1 MKNQVYLMGIG
12 VAILIVLTGI
22 TACNTHSQANE
33 DSILRADNSMDDFPT
48 SNYTEPSSAEFTLQ
62 ASSTN
67 SDVDL
72 DADNT
77 STNEQLTFDVY
88 SSNQLDVTSTLNVS
102 TAAESQSSDLQK
114 VNPIYQ
120 AYQSKPSTITY
131 NGYSTLHYSVNGI
144 SYSASLSTEEQNIFD
159 DLQLE
164 LDQASSYSGGGGG
177 GPTPVLNSANIS
189 SSTEDSAKPLE
200 AMTDKEVSK
209 WLKDKGYKVKEL
221 GDRRFQITRK
231 YKEDSPDKSI
241 SITSVF
247 DAVTGKMEQGYT
259 ASKNGKKLAEH
270 LEKMENKSRKSK
282 LKRANGEYLLLDITQ
297 KEKQN

>member
-1 MKNQVYLMGIG
+1 MKNQVYLTGII
-12 VAILIVLTGI
+12 VAILFILTGI
-22 TACNTHSQANE
+22 TACSTNSQTHE
-33 DSILRADNSMDDFPT
+33 DSILRADNSIDDFPT

-62 ASSTN
+62 SSSTN
-67 SDVDL
+67 TDVDL

-88 SSNQLDVTSTLNVS
+88 SSNQLDVTSTLYVN
-102 TAAESQSSDLQK
+102 TALESQNSDLLK
-114 VNPIYQ
+114 VNPVYQ
-120 AYQSKPSTITY
+120 AYQNAPSNISY
-131 NGYSTLHYSVNGI
+131 NGYSTLHYSINGI
-144 SYSASLSTEEQNIFD
+144 SYSASLTTQQQNIFD

-164 LDQASSYSGGGGG
+164 LNEAASYSGDGG
-177 GPTPVLNSANIS
+177 GPTPVLNSANTS
-189 SSTEDSAKPLE
+189 SSVEDSAKPLE
-200 AMTDKEVSK
+200 AMTDKEISK

-231 YKEDSPDKSI
+231 YKEDTPDKSM
-241 SITSVF
+241 SITSIF

-259 ASKNGKKLAEH
+259 ASKDGKLLAKH
-270 LEKMENKSRKSK
+270 LEKEEKKSRKSK